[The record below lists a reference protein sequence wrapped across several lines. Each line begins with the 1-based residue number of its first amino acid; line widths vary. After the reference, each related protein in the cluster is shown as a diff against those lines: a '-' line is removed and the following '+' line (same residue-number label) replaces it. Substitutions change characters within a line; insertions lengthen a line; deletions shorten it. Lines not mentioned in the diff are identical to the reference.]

1 MDDLDRLAFRL
12 VRTVRNSYP
21 HLLEQEFTLTDLE
34 ERLLP
39 FRDTRREMSNSGP
52 EAWEINVLR
61 MVSGERE
68 YLRTDADLQLA
79 CRQALSL
86 PSPTLALIRPW
97 SATTLRLGAAVSGLG
112 SERQSSGFSDPFA
125 ATAIG
130 LEFSSDPLRLATPS
144 ISSSVT
150 AERPIPRASGSI
162 ESSGARMSGVNARV
176 EQSGASVRV
185 SGETVQGSV
194 QGSGAAEMVR
204 ERIRTPDRSLGNCG
218 CRYCGGKL
226 PDGRKMTFCPHCG
239 VNLTV
244 RQCPACSTELDV
256 NWRFCVTCGRGA
268 ELPELPQSLSRAS
281 GA

>member
-86 PSPTLALIRPW
+86 PSPTLALVRPW
-97 SATTLRLGAAVSGLG
+97 SATTLRLGAAAGGLG

-130 LEFSSDPLRLATPS
+130 LEFSTDPLRLATPS
-144 ISSSVT
+144 ISTSVT
-150 AERPIPRASGSI
+150 AERPIPQGSGGI
-162 ESSGARMSGVNARV
+162 QGSGARWSGVNAKV
-176 EQSGASVRV
+176 EPSGASLRV
-185 SGETVQGSV
+185 SGAGV
-194 QGSGAAEMVR
+194 QGSGAPDLIR
-204 ERIRTPDRSLGNCG
+204 ERVRTPERALGNCG

-268 ELPELPQSLSRAS
+268 EVPELPNALGRVAGGS
-281 GA
+281 GS

>member
-39 FRDTRREMSNSGP
+39 FRDTRREMANSGP

-97 SATTLRLGAAVSGLG
+97 SATTLRLGAAVGGLG
-112 SERQSSGFSDPFA
+112 SDRQSSGFSDPFA

-144 ISSSVT
+144 ISTSVT
-150 AERPIPRASGSI
+150 AERPVPTGEVSGVRF
-162 ESSGARMSGVNARV
+162 SGAHQRS
-176 EQSGASVRV
+176 EQTGASLRV
-185 SGETVQGSV
+185 SVAGAPDSG
-194 QGSGAAEMVR
+194 QGSGASESIR
-204 ERIRTPDRSLGNCG
+204 ERVRTPERALGNCG

-244 RQCPACSTELDV
+244 RQCPACSTQLDV

-268 ELPELPQSLSRAS
+268 EVPELPNALGRTAG
-281 GA
+281 GAGA